1 MRKSERCAISSRAA
15 RLKRRARPP
24 RARRMRA
31 AAPRHHSLLP
41 RRLPPLS
48 GARASAAGARRA
60 AAGRG
65 GALFGRRCGSRAV
78 GARAGRERVEVAAEA
93 NRVDS
98 TGLAEGTG
106 LDEGDTGPQ
115 LVLPGTER
123 LAEYLASPAEG
134 ALSSAGV
141 VLASLLLAFE
151 TLQLPPRLLYVADGL
166 EVACLSLFTVEVG
179 VNSSTR
185 TIFQG
190 FDL

>member
-1 MRKSERCAISSRAA
+1 
-15 RLKRRARPP
+15 
-24 RARRMRA
+24 MRA
-31 AAPRHHSLLP
+31 AAPRHCRLLP

-48 GARASAAGARRA
+48 GARASAAGARA

-78 GARAGRERVEVAAEA
+78 GARAGRERVEGAAEA
-93 NRVDS
+93 NRADS
-98 TGLAEGTG
+98 TGPAEGTG

-115 LVLPGTER
+115 PVLPGTER
-123 LAEYLASPAEG
+123 LSEYLASPAEG

-179 VNSSTR
+179 VNRINTYQR
-185 TIFQG
+185 TVHISG
-190 FDL
+190 F